1 MCVVFLQLFNELMQ
15 LNIELILTFLPFFI
29 WFYLVFFYANR
40 TLTFKGLFWKSNI
53 IIENQ
58 SKLSYAKQK
67 SSICFIIPARNEE
80 KYISKT
86 IESII
91 SQSVK
96 KLIIIVNDNSQDST
110 ENEAKKTFKKTKF
123 KQFKIINGK
132 KLPVGWSG
140 KVWALK
146 QGVDAVPKKNFSHFV
161 FIDSDIILKENIVI
175 KALSFMNEKNLSM
188 LSLMAKLKCNTIWEY
203 LLIPSFIYFFQKLY
217 PFSKVNTQNENIAA
231 AAGGFILC
239 KSELFRNKNL
249 YELIKNKIIDD
260 CNLAKIVKKKGMPI
274 WIGLTKLVESQRS
287 YDKLKEIWKMV
298 SRTAYEQLNYSIFFL
313 VISIL
318 GMITIYLLPFINLI
332 IQSDYYFKIINLIS
346 INLMIISFIPTA
358 RFYNLGFVFYLSLP
372 FSSFIYMLMTVSSA
386 YNYYFKSGN
395 IWKGRKY

>member
-1 MCVVFLQLFNELMQ
+1 MQ
-15 LNIELILTFLPFFI
+15 LNIELILTFLPFLI

-40 TLTFKGLFWKSNI
+40 KLTFEGLFWKSNI

-239 KSELFRNKNL
+239 KSELFKNKNL
-249 YELIKNKIIDD
+249 YELIKNRII
-260 CNLAKIVKKKGMPI
+260 
-274 WIGLTKLVESQRS
+274 
-287 YDKLKEIWKMV
+287 
-298 SRTAYEQLNYSIFFL
+298 
-313 VISIL
+313 
-318 GMITIYLLPFINLI
+318 
-332 IQSDYYFKIINLIS
+332 
-346 INLMIISFIPTA
+346 
-358 RFYNLGFVFYLSLP
+358 
-372 FSSFIYMLMTVSSA
+372 
-386 YNYYFKSGN
+386 
-395 IWKGRKY
+395 

>member
-1 MCVVFLQLFNELMQ
+1 MQ
-15 LNIELILTFLPFFI
+15 LNIDLILTFLPFFI

-58 SKLSYAKQK
+58 TKLSYAKQK

-161 FIDSDIILKENIVI
+161 FIDSDIILKENIII

-239 KSELFRNKNL
+239 RSELFKNKNL

-287 YDKLKEIWKMV
+287 YNKLKEIWKMV

-318 GMITIYLLPFINLI
+318 GMITIYMLPFINLI

>member
-1 MCVVFLQLFNELMQ
+1 MQ
-15 LNIELILTFLPFFI
+15 LNIELILTLLPFFI
-29 WFYLVFFYANR
+29 WIYLVLFYANR

-67 SSICFIIPARNEE
+67 SSVCFIIPARNEE

-146 QGVDAVPKKNFSHFV
+146 QGVDAVPKKKFSHFV
-161 FIDSDIILKENIVI
+161 FIDSDIILKENIII
-175 KALSFMNEKNLSM
+175 KVLSFMNEKKLSM

-217 PFSKVNTQNENIAA
+217 PFSKVNTKDEDIAA

-239 KSELFRNKNL
+239 KSELFKNKNL

-313 VISIL
+313 IISIL

-332 IQSDYYFKIINLIS
+332 IQNDFYLKTINLIS
-346 INLMIISFIPTA
+346 ITLMIISFIPTA
-358 RFYNLGFVFYLSLP
+358 RFYSLSFVFYLSLP
-372 FSSFIYMLMTVSSA
+372 FSSFIYMLMTISSA

>member
-1 MCVVFLQLFNELMQ
+1 MQ
-15 LNIELILTFLPFFI
+15 LNIELIVTFLPFFI

-53 IIENQ
+53 TIENQ
-58 SKLSYAKQK
+58 TKLSYAKQK

-239 KSELFRNKNL
+239 KSELFKNKNL

-260 CNLAKIVKKKGMPI
+260 CNLAKIVKKKGKPI
-274 WIGLTKLVESQRS
+274 WLGLTKLVESQRS

-298 SRTAYEQLNYSIFFL
+298 SRTAYEQLNYSFFFL

>member
-1 MCVVFLQLFNELMQ
+1 MQ

-40 TLTFKGLFWKSNI
+40 KLTFEGLFWKSNI

-58 SKLSYAKQK
+58 IKLSHATQK

-80 KYISKT
+80 QYISKT

-96 KLIIIVNDNSQDST
+96 KFIIIINDNSQDST

-123 KQFKIINGK
+123 KQYKIINGK
-132 KLPVGWSG
+132 KLPVDWSG

-146 QGVDAVPKKNFSHFV
+146 QGVDAVPKKKFSHFV
-161 FIDSDIILKENIVI
+161 FIDSDIILKENIII
-175 KALSFMNEKNLSM
+175 KALSFMNEKKLSM

-231 AAGGFILC
+231 AAGGFVLC
-239 KSELFRNKNL
+239 RSELFKNKNL

-287 YDKLKEIWKMV
+287 YNKLKEIWKMV

-318 GMITIYLLPFINLI
+318 GMFIIYLLPFLNLI
-332 IQSDYYFKIINLIS
+332 TQSDYYFKIINLIS

-372 FSSFIYMLMTVSSA
+372 FSSIIYMLMTISSA

>member
-1 MCVVFLQLFNELMQ
+1 M
-15 LNIELILTFLPFFI
+15 
-29 WFYLVFFYANR
+29 R
-40 TLTFKGLFWKSNI
+40 
-53 IIENQ
+53 
-58 SKLSYAKQK
+58 
-67 SSICFIIPARNEE
+67 
-80 KYISKT
+80 
-86 IESII
+86 
-91 SQSVK
+91 K
-96 KLIIIVNDNSQDST
+96 K
-110 ENEAKKTFKKTKF
+110 
-123 KQFKIINGK
+123 
-132 KLPVGWSG
+132 
-140 KVWALK
+140 
-146 QGVDAVPKKNFSHFV
+146 
-161 FIDSDIILKENIVI
+161 
-175 KALSFMNEKNLSM
+175 LSM

-239 KSELFRNKNL
+239 KSELFKNKNL

-260 CNLAKIVKKKGMPI
+260 CNLAKIVKKKGNPI

-332 IQSDYYFKIINLIS
+332 IQNDFYFKIINLIS

-372 FSSFIYMLMTVSSA
+372 FSSFIYMLMTISSA

>member
-1 MCVVFLQLFNELMQ
+1 MQ
-15 LNIELILTFLPFFI
+15 LNIDLILTFLPFFI

-161 FIDSDIILKENIVI
+161 FIDSDIILKEKIVI

-287 YDKLKEIWKMV
+287 YDKLKGIWKMV

-372 FSSFIYMLMTVSSA
+372 FSSFIYMLMTISSA

>member
-1 MCVVFLQLFNELMQ
+1 MQ
-15 LNIELILTFLPFFI
+15 LNIDLILTFLPFFI

-161 FIDSDIILKENIVI
+161 FIDSDIILKEKIVI

-287 YDKLKEIWKMV
+287 YDKLKGIWKMV

-318 GMITIYLLPFINLI
+318 GMITIYMLPFINLI

-358 RFYNLGFVFYLSLP
+358 RFYSLNFVFYLSLP
-372 FSSFIYMLMTVSSA
+372 FSSFIYMLMTISSA

>member
-1 MCVVFLQLFNELMQ
+1 MQ

-239 KSELFRNKNL
+239 KSELFKDKNL

-298 SRTAYEQLNYSIFFL
+298 SRTAYEQLNYSFFFL

-318 GMITIYLLPFINLI
+318 GMITIYMLPFINLI

-372 FSSFIYMLMTVSSA
+372 FSSFIYMLMTISSA

>member
-1 MCVVFLQLFNELMQ
+1 MQ

-67 SSICFIIPARNEE
+67 SSVCFIIPARNEE

-96 KLIIIVNDNSQDST
+96 KLIIIVNDNSRDST

-298 SRTAYEQLNYSIFFL
+298 SRTAYEQLNYSFFFL

>member
-1 MCVVFLQLFNELMQ
+1 MQ

-58 SKLSYAKQK
+58 TKLSYAKQK

-96 KLIIIVNDNSQDST
+96 KLIVIVNDNSQDST

-217 PFSKVNTQNENIAA
+217 PFSKVNTQDENIAA

-239 KSELFRNKNL
+239 KSELFRKKNL

-260 CNLAKIVKKKGMPI
+260 CNLAKIVKKKGNPI

-318 GMITIYLLPFINLI
+318 GMFTIYLLPFLNLI

-372 FSSFIYMLMTVSSA
+372 FSSFIYMLMTISSA

>member
-1 MCVVFLQLFNELMQ
+1 MQ
-15 LNIELILTFLPFFI
+15 LNIDLILTFLPFLI
-29 WFYLVFFYANR
+29 WFYLIFFYANR

-175 KALSFMNEKNLSM
+175 KALSFMNEKKLSM

-239 KSELFRNKNL
+239 KSELFKDKNL

-260 CNLAKIVKKKGMPI
+260 CNLAKIVKKKGKPI
-274 WIGLTKLVESQRS
+274 WLGLTKLVESQRS
-287 YDKLKEIWKMV
+287 YDKLKGIWKMV

-318 GMITIYLLPFINLI
+318 GMITIYMLPFINLI

>member
-67 SSICFIIPARNEE
+67 SSVCFIIPARNEE

-123 KQFKIINGK
+123 KQYKIINGK

-146 QGVDAVPKKNFSHFV
+146 QGVDTVPKKKFSHFV

-287 YDKLKEIWKMV
+287 YNKLKEIWKMV

-318 GMITIYLLPFINLI
+318 GMFIIYLLPFLNLI
-332 IQSDYYFKIINLIS
+332 TQSDYYFKIINLIS

-372 FSSFIYMLMTVSSA
+372 FSSIIYMLMTISSA

>member
-1 MCVVFLQLFNELMQ
+1 MQ
-15 LNIELILTFLPFFI
+15 LNIDLILTFLPFFI

-239 KSELFRNKNL
+239 KSELFKDKNL

-287 YDKLKEIWKMV
+287 YDKLKGIWKMV

-318 GMITIYLLPFINLI
+318 GMITIYMLPFINLI

-372 FSSFIYMLMTVSSA
+372 FSSFIYMLMTISSA

>member
-1 MCVVFLQLFNELMQ
+1 MQ

-40 TLTFKGLFWKSNI
+40 KLTFKGLFWKSNI
-53 IIENQ
+53 TIENQ
-58 SKLSYAKQK
+58 TKLSYAKQK

-146 QGVDAVPKKNFSHFV
+146 QGVDAVPKKKFSHFV
-161 FIDSDIILKENIVI
+161 FIDSDIILKENIII
-175 KALSFMNEKNLSM
+175 KVLSFMNAKKLSM

-217 PFSKVNTQNENIAA
+217 PFSKVNTKDEDIAA

-239 KSELFRNKNL
+239 KSELFKNKNL

-260 CNLAKIVKKKGMPI
+260 CNLAKIVKKKGKPI
-274 WIGLTKLVESQRS
+274 WLGLTKLVESQRS

-313 VISIL
+313 IISIL

-332 IQSDYYFKIINLIS
+332 IQNDFYLKTINLIS
-346 INLMIISFIPTA
+346 ITLMIISFIPTA
-358 RFYNLGFVFYLSLP
+358 RFYSLNFVFYLSLP
-372 FSSFIYMLMTVSSA
+372 FSSFIYMLMTISSA

>member
-1 MCVVFLQLFNELMQ
+1 MQ

-217 PFSKVNTQNENIAA
+217 PFSKVNTQDENIAA

-239 KSELFRNKNL
+239 KSELFRKKNL

-260 CNLAKIVKKKGMPI
+260 CNLAKIVKKKGNPI

-318 GMITIYLLPFINLI
+318 GMFTIYLLPFLNLI

-372 FSSFIYMLMTVSSA
+372 FSSFIYMLMTISSA

>member
-1 MCVVFLQLFNELMQ
+1 MCVVFLQLCNELMQ

-40 TLTFKGLFWKSNI
+40 TLTFKGLFWKSDI

-91 SQSVK
+91 SQNVK

-161 FIDSDIILKENIVI
+161 FIDSDIILKENIVT

-298 SRTAYEQLNYSIFFL
+298 SRTAYEQLNYSFFFL

-346 INLMIISFIPTA
+346 INLLIISFIPTA

>member
-1 MCVVFLQLFNELMQ
+1 MQ
-15 LNIELILTFLPFFI
+15 LNIELILTLLPFFI
-29 WFYLVFFYANR
+29 WIYLVLFYANR

-58 SKLSYAKQK
+58 SKLSYAKEK
-67 SSICFIIPARNEE
+67 NSICFIIPARNEE

-96 KLIIIVNDNSQDST
+96 KLIVIVNDNSQDST

-217 PFSKVNTQNENIAA
+217 PFSKVNTQDENIAA

-239 KSELFRNKNL
+239 KSELFRKKNL

-260 CNLAKIVKKKGMPI
+260 CNLAKIIKKKGMPI

-287 YDKLKEIWKMV
+287 YDKLKGIWKMV

-318 GMITIYLLPFINLI
+318 GMFTIYLLPFLNLI

>member
-1 MCVVFLQLFNELMQ
+1 MQ
-15 LNIELILTFLPFFI
+15 LNIDLILTFLPFFI

-161 FIDSDIILKENIVI
+161 FIDSDIILKEKIVI

-239 KSELFRNKNL
+239 KSELFKDKNL

>member
-1 MCVVFLQLFNELMQ
+1 MQ

-161 FIDSDIILKENIVI
+161 FIDSDIILKEKIVI

-239 KSELFRNKNL
+239 KSELFKDKNL

-287 YDKLKEIWKMV
+287 YNKLKEIWKMV

-318 GMITIYLLPFINLI
+318 GMITIYMLPFINLI

>member
-1 MCVVFLQLFNELMQ
+1 MQ
-15 LNIELILTFLPFFI
+15 LNIDLILTFLPFFI

-132 KLPVGWSG
+132 KLPFGWSG

-161 FIDSDIILKENIVI
+161 FIDSDIILKENIII

-239 KSELFRNKNL
+239 RSELFKNKNL

-287 YDKLKEIWKMV
+287 YNKLKEIWKMV

-313 VISIL
+313 IISIL

>member
-1 MCVVFLQLFNELMQ
+1 MQ

-40 TLTFKGLFWKSNI
+40 KLTFEGLFWKSNI

-58 SKLSYAKQK
+58 IKLSYAKQK

-80 KYISKT
+80 QYISKT

-96 KLIIIVNDNSQDST
+96 KLIIIINDNSQDST

-140 KVWALK
+140 TVWALK

-239 KSELFRNKNL
+239 KSELFKNKNL

-260 CNLAKIVKKKGMPI
+260 CNLAKIVKKKGKPI
-274 WIGLTKLVESQRS
+274 WLGLTKLVESQRS

-332 IQSDYYFKIINLIS
+332 IQSKYSFKIINLIS